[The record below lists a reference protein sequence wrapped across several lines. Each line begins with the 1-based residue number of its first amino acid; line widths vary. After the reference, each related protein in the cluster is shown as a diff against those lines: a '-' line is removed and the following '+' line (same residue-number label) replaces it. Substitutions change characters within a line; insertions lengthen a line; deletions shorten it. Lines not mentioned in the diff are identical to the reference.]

1 MTKMKNKSIAL
12 IAIGAL
18 FSLYSCAPV
27 YKCGEEK
34 PAGGVQGSNRLL
46 DVVNERDELCE
57 IVEVKDKENA
67 YLIKNNQQLGITNDS
82 LATRNRELVGEYKEL
97 EGNFNKLQDKH
108 QTLQKDHLELS
119 ERFSG
124 AITNNLNQGHLFD
137 ERIKEKERRLTEKEN
152 ALFAREKRINELENE
167 IARQDSIAKRLNQLL
182 KEALLGFDSNELS
195 IEIKNGKVYVSM
207 SDKLM
212 FQSGK
217 ADVQSKGKEA
227 LKVLADVLKKNP
239 EFQILVEGHTDNVP
253 IKTAT
258 YKDNWD
264 LSVARATS
272 MVRLLQETHGISAE
286 RLTASGRGEYEPK
299 ASNSTATGRATNRR
313 TEIILSP
320 DLTEVMDFL
329 GK

>member
-1 MTKMKNKSIAL
+1 MKNKSIAF

-27 YKCGEEK
+27 YKCGDEK
-34 PAGGVQGSNRLL
+34 PAGGIQGSNRLL

-57 IVEVKDKENA
+57 MVEIKDQENA
-67 YLIKNNQQLGITNDS
+67 YLIKTNQQLEITNDS
-82 LATRNRELVGEYKEL
+82 LTRKNREIAGDLVDLKDDFSQL
-97 EGNFNKLQDKH
+97 KDKH
-108 QTLQKDHLELS
+108 AQLQTDHLNLS
-119 ERFSG
+119 ERFSS

-137 ERIKEKERRLTEKEN
+137 ERIKEKERRLAEKEN
-152 ALFAREKRINELENE
+152 DLLARERKINELEAE
-167 IARQDSIAKRLNQLL
+167 IAKQDANAKRLDRLL
-182 KEALLGFDSNELS
+182 REALLGFDADELS

-217 ADVQSKGKEA
+217 SDVQAKGKEA

-272 MVRLLQETHGISAE
+272 MVRLLQETHDISAE

-299 ASNSTATGRATNRR
+299 ASNSTATGRAKNRR

-320 DLTEVMDFL
+320 DLSEVMNYL

>member
-1 MTKMKNKSIAL
+1 MTIMKNKSIAF

-34 PAGGVQGSNRLL
+34 PAGGIQGSNRLL

-67 YLIKNNQQLGITNDS
+67 YLIKNNQQLGMTNDS
-82 LATRNRELVGEYKEL
+82 LATRNRELVGEYNEL

-108 QTLQKDHLELS
+108 QTLQTEHLELS

-152 ALFAREKRINELENE
+152 ALLEREKRINELEAE
-167 IARQDSIAKRLNQLL
+167 IARQDSIVKRLNQLL

-272 MVRLLQETHGISAE
+272 MVRLLQETHDISAE

-299 ASNSTATGRATNRR
+299 ASNSTATGRAKNRR

-320 DLTEVMDFL
+320 DLSEVMNYL

>member
-1 MTKMKNKSIAL
+1 MTKMKNKSIAF

-34 PAGGVQGSNRLL
+34 PAGGIQGSNRLL

-67 YLIKNNQQLGITNDS
+67 YLIKNNQQLGVTNDS
-82 LATRNRELVGEYKEL
+82 LATRNRELVGEYNEL

-108 QTLQKDHLELS
+108 QTLQTEHLELS

-152 ALFAREKRINELENE
+152 ALLEREKRINELEAE

-217 ADVQSKGKEA
+217 AEVQSKGKEA

-272 MVRLLQETHGISAE
+272 MVRLLQETHDISAE

-299 ASNSTATGRATNRR
+299 ASNSTATGRAKNRR

-320 DLTEVMDFL
+320 DLSEVMNYL

>member
-1 MTKMKNKSIAL
+1 MKNKSIAF

-34 PAGGVQGSNRLL
+34 PAGGIQGSNRLL

-82 LATRNRELVGEYKEL
+82 LATRNRELVGEYNEL

-124 AITNNLNQGHLFD
+124 AITNNLNQGHLYD

-152 ALFAREKRINELENE
+152 ALLEREKRINELEAE

-272 MVRLLQETHGISAE
+272 MVRLLQETHDISAE

-299 ASNSTATGRATNRR
+299 ASNSTATGRAKNRR

-320 DLTEVMDFL
+320 DLSEVMNYL

>member
-1 MTKMKNKSIAL
+1 MKQRYNQNNTNKKI
-12 IAIGAL
+12 
-18 FSLYSCAPV
+18 V
-27 YKCGEEK
+27 Y
-34 PAGGVQGSNRLL
+34 PNISQNIR
-46 DVVNERDELCE
+46 RD
-57 IVEVKDKENA
+57 
-67 YLIKNNQQLGITNDS
+67 LIKNNQQLGMTNDS
-82 LATRNRELVGEYKEL
+82 LATRNRELVGEYNEL

-108 QTLQKDHLELS
+108 QTLQTEHLELS

-152 ALFAREKRINELENE
+152 ALLEREKRINELEAE

-217 ADVQSKGKEA
+217 ADVQSKGKEE

-253 IKTAT
+253 IKTST

-272 MVRLLQETHGISAE
+272 MVRLLQETHDISAE

-299 ASNSTATGRATNRR
+299 ASNSTATGRAKNRR

-320 DLTEVMDFL
+320 DLSEVMNYL

>member
-1 MTKMKNKSIAL
+1 MKNKSIAL
-12 IAIGAL
+12 LAIGAM

-27 YKCGEEK
+27 YKCGEEI
-34 PAGGVQGSNRLL
+34 PAGGIQGSNRLL
-46 DVVNERDELCE
+46 DVVKERDELCKT
-57 IVEVKDKENA
+57 VETKDLESA
-67 YLIKNNQQLGITNDS
+67 YLIRNNQKLSVENDS
-82 LATRNRELVGEYKEL
+82 LATRNREIVGEYKEL
-97 EGNFNKLQDKH
+97 EGNFNNLKEKNSKLQEE
-108 QTLQKDHLELS
+108 HLNLS

-137 ERIKEKERRLTEKEN
+137 ERIKEKERRLTEKED
-152 ALFAREKRINELENE
+152 ALFAREKKINELETE

-182 KEALLGFDSNELS
+182 REALLGFDAEDLS

-217 ADVQSKGKEA
+217 ADVQTKGKDA
-227 LKVLADVLKKNP
+227 LKALAGVLKKNK
-239 EFQILVEGHTDNVP
+239 EFKILVEGHTDNVP
-253 IKTAT
+253 IKTST

-299 ASNSTATGRATNRR
+299 ESNSTAAGKAKNRR

-320 DLTEVMDFL
+320 DLSEVMDYL